1 MYIYQLNQD
10 RHKVVQRHVEAQVR
24 KLECE
29 RRVSQLKHAVE
40 YRQKM
45 KAWMAANNEKKQRKK
60 TAVIPHLILDAS
72 LPRRRTRSTEA
83 AEGGEGGEDG
93 DDCSSSP
100 AVVPSMVASTHGT
113 RASFRSHNALVLDPV
128 EEEVKRHYLNVW
140 SEEEKLVFVEKLVDF
155 SLLPESKGMRKNFH
169 RISEHL
175 PNKTT
180 RDCVQFYYLN
190 KKTKLFKVL
199 NPKPH

>member
-1 MYIYQLNQD
+1 
-10 RHKVVQRHVEAQVR
+10 
-24 KLECE
+24 
-29 RRVSQLKHAVE
+29 
-40 YRQKM
+40 
-45 KAWMAANNEKKQRKK
+45 MAANNEKKQRKK

>member
-1 MYIYQLNQD
+1 M
-10 RHKVVQRHVEAQVR
+10 
-24 KLECE
+24 
-29 RRVSQLKHAVE
+29 E

-100 AVVPSMVASTHGT
+100 AVVPSMV
-113 RASFRSHNALVLDPV
+113 
-128 EEEVKRHYLNVW
+128 
-140 SEEEKLVFVEKLVDF
+140 
-155 SLLPESKGMRKNFH
+155 
-169 RISEHL
+169 
-175 PNKTT
+175 
-180 RDCVQFYYLN
+180 
-190 KKTKLFKVL
+190 
-199 NPKPH
+199 